1 MGLVP
6 SANRSTLK
14 VNLQTHNALD
24 GATMRQKILVV
35 DDDRLTRRSLS
46 LHLEDAGYEAI
57 VAGDGA
63 EAIELAELHHPDL
76 ILLDVV
82 MPGMDGHE
90 VLRKLQSHADRIPV
104 IYVTARRRELDELV
118 GLELGA
124 DDYVTKPFDID
135 ILLARIKAV
144 LRRTAMPADSGV
156 SKPIQVGDLYIDP
169 VAHVARMGQEEI
181 EFTPK
186 EFDLLLYLAEN
197 ASQVVSVEQ
206 ILDNVWGEGWIGEDQ
221 TVYVHIR
228 WLRTKI
234 EEDPRNPKRL
244 LTIRGVGYKLIP
256 I

>member
-1 MGLVP
+1 
-6 SANRSTLK
+6 
-14 VNLQTHNALD
+14 
-24 GATMRQKILVV
+24 MRQKILVV

-46 LHLEDAGYEAI
+46 LHLEDAGYETI

-90 VLRKLQSHADRIPV
+90 VLRRLQPNLGRVPV

-124 DDYVTKPFDID
+124 DDYVTKPFEID

-144 LRRTAMPADSGV
+144 LRRTVETADTGP
-156 SKPIQVGDLYIDP
+156 SKPIHAGELFIDP
-169 VAHVARMGQEEI
+169 VAHVARLGNDEI

-197 ASQVVSVEQ
+197 AGQVVSVEQ
-206 ILDNVWGEGWIGEDQ
+206 ILDHVWGEGWIGEDQ
-221 TVYVHIR
+221 TVYVHVR

-234 EEDPRNPKRL
+234 EADPRNPKRL
-244 LTIRGVGYKLIP
+244 LTVRGVGYKLMP